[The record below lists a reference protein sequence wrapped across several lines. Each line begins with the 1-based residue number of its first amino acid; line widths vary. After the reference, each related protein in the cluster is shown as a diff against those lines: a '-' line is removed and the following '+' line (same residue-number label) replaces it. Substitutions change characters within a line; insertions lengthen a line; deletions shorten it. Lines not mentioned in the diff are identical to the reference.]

1 MQSTNKP
8 TVDMSLCL
16 GNVPLM
22 LEKCRKVLD
31 KKTFS
36 RLKSR
41 VNDAQSYIEKK
52 DVFKEYVLIK
62 VE

>member
-1 MQSTNKP
+1 
-8 TVDMSLCL
+8 MSLCL

-31 KKTFS
+31 KKTFA

-41 VNDAQSYIEKK
+41 VNDAQSYLEKK
-52 DVFKEYVLIK
+52 DILKEYVIIK
-62 VE
+62 I

>member
-8 TVDMSLCL
+8 VVDMSLCL

-52 DVFKEYVLIK
+52 DIFKEYVMIK
-62 VE
+62 T

>member
-8 TVDMSLCL
+8 AVDMSLCL

-31 KKTFS
+31 KKSFVK
-36 RLKSR
+36 LNER
-41 VNDAQSYIEKK
+41 VSEAQGYLEVKEI
-52 DVFKEYVLIK
+52 FKEYVRIK
-62 VE
+62 V

>member
-1 MQSTNKP
+1 MQSTSKP
-8 TVDMSLCL
+8 AVDMSLCL

-31 KKTFS
+31 KKTFA

-52 DVFKEYVLIK
+52 DIIKEYVSIRVK
-62 VE
+62 

>member
-1 MQSTNKP
+1 
-8 TVDMSLCL
+8 MSLCL
-16 GNVPLM
+16 GNVQLM

-31 KKTFS
+31 KKTFA

-52 DVFKEYVLIK
+52 DIIKEYVIIK
-62 VE
+62 TR

>member
-1 MQSTNKP
+1 MPSTSKP
-8 TVDMSLCL
+8 AVDMSLCL
-16 GNVPLM
+16 GNVQLM

-41 VNDAQSYIEKK
+41 VNDAQSYIKKK
-52 DVFKEYVLIK
+52 DIIKEYVSIRVK
-62 VE
+62 

>member
-1 MQSTNKP
+1 
-8 TVDMSLCL
+8 MSLCL

-22 LEKCRKVLD
+22 LEKCRKTLD
-31 KKTFS
+31 KKTFA

-52 DVFKEYVLIK
+52 DIFKEYVIIK
-62 VE
+62 TR

>member
-1 MQSTNKP
+1 MQSTSKP
-8 TVDMSLCL
+8 AVDMSLCL
-16 GNVPLM
+16 GNVQLM

-41 VNDAQSYIEKK
+41 VNDAQTYLEKK

-62 VE
+62 VK

>member
-8 TVDMSLCL
+8 AADMSLCL
-16 GNVPLM
+16 GNVQLM

-31 KKTFS
+31 KNSFS

-52 DVFKEYVLIK
+52 DIIKEYVSIRVK
-62 VE
+62 

>member
-1 MQSTNKP
+1 MQGTNKP
-8 TVDMSLCL
+8 VVDMSLCL
-16 GNVPLM
+16 GNVSLM

-52 DVFKEYVLIK
+52 DIFKEYVMIK
-62 VE
+62 T

>member
-1 MQSTNKP
+1 
-8 TVDMSLCL
+8 MSLCL
-16 GNVPLM
+16 GNVM

-36 RLKSR
+36 MLKSR

-52 DVFKEYVLIK
+52 DIFKEYVMIK
-62 VE
+62 T

>member
-1 MQSTNKP
+1 MQSTSKP
-8 TVDMSLCL
+8 AVDMSLCI
-16 GNVPLM
+16 GNVQLM

-31 KKTFS
+31 KKTFA

-41 VNDAQSYIEKK
+41 VNDAQTYLKKK

-62 VE
+62 VK

>member
-1 MQSTNKP
+1 MQGTNKSV
-8 TVDMSLCL
+8 VDMSLCL

-52 DVFKEYVLIK
+52 DIFKEYVMIK
-62 VE
+62 T